1 MGQKPVFP
9 GHNAE
14 QQARYEAEAVDRWGD
29 TVKQTT
35 KLWNSY
41 SDEHKAAV
49 MAEAGA
55 IYAALV
61 AAMPS
66 GPASAEAQ
74 ALLEQW
80 HQNMRHFFEPSI
92 ETLRG
97 LGEAYHDHPGFNA
110 TFTAFDPDLPAFLK
124 AAIAVYVDTLETR
137 WLEQE
142 LGILKE

>member
-1 MGQKPVFP
+1 MTRTPQCYSEVEVPMSGRDLWVTRL
-9 GHNAE
+9 ALE
-14 QQARYEAEAVDRWGD
+14 QLLA
-29 TVKQTT
+29 
-35 KLWNSY
+35 NSTRH
-41 SDEHKAAV
+41 EHKAAV

-55 IYAALV
+55 SYATLV

-74 ALLEQW
+74 AMLEQR

-110 TFTAFDPDLPAFLK
+110 TFTAMDPALPAFLK